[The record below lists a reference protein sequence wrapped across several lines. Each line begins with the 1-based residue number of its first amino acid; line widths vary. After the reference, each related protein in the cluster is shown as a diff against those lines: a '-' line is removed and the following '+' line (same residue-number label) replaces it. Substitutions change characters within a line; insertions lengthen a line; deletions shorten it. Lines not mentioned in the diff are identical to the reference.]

1 MTRKT
6 DAARPARNTDTRRAK
21 AKAPTSAVASSTLRR
36 DLGQQA
42 SRFALL
48 TAIGLAAAG
57 AGSLVTPGEA
67 LAQCVTVGL
76 DTSCI
81 SGTTANNAGRQYLQS
96 GTTRVRLTVEP
107 DALIEGVGFAVQN
120 INSGGVEMINNGD
133 IVVGAAGVPTTG
145 GTAAVNLTANGGPL
159 AYSGAGDIIN
169 DGQGDALRAEQT
181 GVGSVDLNIGGAVR
195 SATGNAIRA
204 TMDADGTGMNIV
216 AGGAVEGNGFA
227 GIWGESTATDADI
240 AITANG
246 TVRGEF
252 AGILA
257 NQGGASNGDINIT
270 ANGAVEGG
278 VAGIGAEALGL
289 GGVNI
294 RANGPVRSTFG
305 DGIRT
310 IVGGGPVDIEAGDV
324 TAGGRGIS
332 VVAAGQANAEGVR
345 IDVSGSITSTTDSG
359 IDATSDD
366 AMTVDVAGNI
376 VAGLD
381 GLKLG
386 SGRADAGGSG
396 DMTVVVEGSVTA
408 GDDGADL
415 FNEGDGVIDVR
426 IDGPIVAG
434 NRGVVVRDTEEATGV
449 TLQTGSITAN
459 GEAISVAS
467 NALDGDIDVTVNGD
481 LVGGTA
487 GLALSQNN
495 IDAAG
500 DIDVVVNGDVS
511 GRTGVSASSE
521 GTGSIDIA
529 VTGDIVGSDFE
540 GASLTGEGEMRLTA
554 GSVTGNIAGIVAHGL
569 GATSGDITVNIAGDV
584 TAQAGRGF
592 ESIQDG
598 TGATNFTT
606 GGAVT
611 GTDGD
616 AVHVRHTATDG
627 GDVNIDIGGAVSAT
641 GTDPDGGSADGID
654 VVTSGLDSNVTVRT
668 RGAIEADGY
677 GVIATVI
684 GGGNAEGD
692 ISIATDND
700 VSGALGGI
708 AAYNTGDGQVTVTA
722 NGDVTS
728 TTGNAI
734 DAIGR
739 ANVGVH
745 VAGNV
750 AGGFHG
756 VSAIASEAG
765 GLAIDIDGSIDA
777 VRSGVSASNGGSGG
791 ARVDVSG
798 SITAGTNGVLVNSN
812 ATGGDVDVRVVGD
825 IQANIGVHV
834 ASVATQSDISI
845 TTEGDI
851 TATSQG
857 IRARRT
863 LGQGDTT
870 VQAGGDVTAGI
881 GIDIDQGGGAGDVS
895 ITGSGTITG
904 TAGAGIRIAN
914 NVGSISLDVA
924 NVTGATNAIE
934 FINPEADSIS
944 ITGSGDIIA
953 QNGNAIRI
961 DEVGPGGVSIVRSGL
976 IQSEGDDAIVIVD
989 ATPNGGDISV
999 SVEDVTARGPGAD
1012 GIAVLSSSDEAK
1024 ISIEASGDIRAD
1036 GYGITALMDNNAAN
1050 GSLFVRVNG
1059 ALEGAEGGIDILSES
1074 AGAVDIASTGS
1085 ISSQQTAVK
1094 VDANGV
1100 IRIDLEGPVTGAA
1113 GLDLERDANGSGENV
1128 VRTGAVTATDG
1139 RGIDFL
1145 NNGDRSVLIEARGHV
1160 SATNGDGINVWS
1172 DNGGDVTVIADSV
1185 TATGDDDID
1194 LNAADGIEVNAYTG
1208 SANISITANGDVRTS
1223 EHGTGIVARHN
1234 LPNASGAI
1242 NITARGDVYGGV
1254 GIDAVTDSTGAMTI
1268 VTEGAITGADA
1279 EGIYAETHGA
1289 LDVVVNG
1296 HVTGYSAGV
1305 VLIGGEE
1312 TGEDVTLTGTGGVT
1326 ALAGNAV
1333 EARNDGDGRVT
1344 IDLSGDVVATD
1355 GSGYVVRALQSDN
1368 EDVSVTTGNV
1378 TAEDG
1383 FGVDVRMTATNAD
1396 IDITTNGDV
1405 LAGSQGIYAAMG
1417 LAAQGDINVTANGS
1431 TEGFSGIHAD
1441 NDGVG
1446 DINVIANG
1454 PVRGTVNA
1462 GILATGRRAV
1472 NVAVNGAVTGATSGL
1487 VVITGE
1493 AGVDAD
1499 VTVTGTGSL
1508 VGQGGDALAIGS
1520 TGTGDVTVDIAGTL
1534 TSSAGHGVAIG
1545 NTAEGGDIRVR
1556 TGAISATQSGV
1567 AIQSNAN
1574 AGELVIDIDGDIDAG
1589 SQGIIA
1595 AQLSTTSE
1603 ADIDITARGDIRANS
1618 GIVAE
1623 HRGAGDIAVEVLG
1636 SIFSDNGAI
1645 IADGKGAVTI
1655 AVAGDVV
1662 SERRGISIG
1671 GGVDTDG
1678 DIDVTVGGTLT
1689 AGNGDGL
1696 FINNAGEGRV
1706 TVDIAG
1712 AVTATGGAGVLI
1724 VSDDENGGDVDVSVE
1739 DVTAEGDA
1747 VFVSYGSPTA
1757 SIGIQADGDI
1767 SGGGY
1772 GIFAGLFN
1780 DGAEGDIT
1788 VIARGDV
1795 SGQNGIFAGTT
1806 GAGAVFVRADGDV
1819 EGLTSGIGA
1828 QGQGAV
1834 TIEANGT
1841 VSGRV
1846 FGATA
1851 AGGRAGETAD
1861 IRVVG
1866 AGGFQASEGNAL
1878 QVLNN
1883 GWGDIIVDIA
1893 GDTSATGGT
1902 GVLILDNAAGGDV
1915 EVTLG
1920 GVQGNATALV
1930 PETYGVDMRLATL
1943 TGDARLRVT
1952 GDAFGSTGGILAGL
1966 AGATATGDVTII
1978 TEGDVAGGFGIA
1990 AFNNGFGALSVTAQG
2005 DVTAETGQGIE
2016 AVGGGA
2022 VDLTVNGQITA
2033 AEIGMLIIGGQTA
2046 GAGDIVVSGTG
2057 GVSSATDHAIVINN
2071 LGTGGIQYDLSG
2083 ALSSVGGHGLLIRD
2097 LEVGGDIT
2105 VVTGDVTALDGFGL
2119 NIVSSSR
2126 DADLDVT
2133 VEGAITAGLTGI
2145 LALRDENTPAATGDI
2160 SINATGPIVA
2170 GAGIL
2175 ARNVGTGSTSVVANG
2190 AVQANDGSG
2199 VVAEAEE
2206 GDVSVE
2212 AGTVTATGAN
2222 TTGVSARRVG
2232 MGLGDVSVD
2241 VASARGARG
2250 ILASNDGDGD
2260 VIVTA
2265 ATATGTVEEGIVA
2278 QKLGAGTG
2286 DVSVTVGSATGRRGV
2301 LANNLGTG
2309 AARVVS
2315 SGAITGAQDE
2325 GVFAASAGAGGIVV
2339 DVNNVTGGTH
2349 GVRTSNSGSGATEI
2363 DISGT
2368 VAGASAAVLATST
2381 GAQAV
2386 RVTNSGT
2393 IRNTANRSSDLA
2405 LAANGGQID
2414 VANSGSL
2421 LGRLVLQGNLT
2432 STVNSGVWNSING
2445 VSQFQ
2450 GGDDRLSNAAAG
2462 VITGGVN
2469 ASAAETTV
2477 WAGLESFTNSGLLDL
2492 GDGGTGDLIA
2502 TSANTVL
2509 AATSTLQV
2517 DIAGASLSDA
2527 FRTTGTLSIAAGAQ
2541 LDVNFIQPLVIGA
2554 RWVVAEALQGLDG
2567 EFVFEDRLVSA
2578 FLGLRDGYTDTEAYI
2593 ELAQLRAFE
2602 DAGDTPN
2609 RRETGRGLD
2618 TLPGDNPLREAV
2630 LVLPDDGA
2638 ARAAFDQLSGEIHPA
2653 MRRAMVDE
2661 SRLSREAVLER
2672 LEREGEGRVW
2682 AHGLYGRGRVG
2693 ADGNATRAERDT
2705 GGVIFGADGSIAP
2718 GVTIGAA
2725 GGWIDSDID
2734 LQRRNSDGTARNV
2747 HAMGYAGFRMDRW
2760 SLRGGVGYSWT
2771 SVDTDR
2777 SVAFPGVTDRLRAEY
2792 DGSVMQAFLEAG
2804 YRVPTNGGYVE
2815 PFVNLT
2821 TIHANTDAFRETG
2834 GVARIEGE
2842 GVRDDL
2848 NMATAGFR
2856 VQTAQPG
2863 AFSARGMFGVRHM
2876 DGDLAQAG
2884 QHRFPGGAVFT
2895 ILTSPHDDIAAV
2907 ATFEADWQL
2916 TPWLSLGA
2924 VFDGAKGEDGGDHA
2938 ITGRLKMAF

>member
-6 DAARPARNTDTRRAK
+6 DAARPARKTIVRRSRAK
-21 AKAPTSAVASSTLRR
+21 ATTPAVVPSTLRR

-57 AGSLVTPGEA
+57 AGSLATPDEA
-67 LAQCVTVGL
+67 MAQCVA
-76 DTSCI
+76 DAANISCTSG
-81 SGTTANNAGRQYLQS
+81 STANNGGRQFQRS
-96 GTTRVRLTVEP
+96 STDQVRLTIEP
-107 DALIEGVGFAVQN
+107 DSNIGGVGFSVENTDA
-120 INSGGVEMINNGD
+120 GGV
-133 IVVGAAGVPTTG
+133 GATNHGVLLVDAGAVPTAG
-145 GTAAVNLTANGGPL
+145 GSAALNLTANGGPL
-159 AYSGAGDIIN
+159 TYSGAGDIIN
-169 DGQGDALRAEQT
+169 EGTGEGLRADQT
-181 GVGSVDLNIGGAVR
+181 GAGLIDLNVGGDVRAVGDSAIHATMGAAGTGMTIVTHGAVEAGGLAGIWAESTAADGDISVTANGAVR
-195 SATGNAIRA
+195 G
-204 TMDADGTGMNIV
+204 D
-216 AGGAVEGNGFA
+216 
-227 GIWGESTATDADI
+227 
-240 AITANG
+240 
-246 TVRGEF
+246 TV
-252 AGILA
+252 GILA
-257 NQGGASNGDINIT
+257 NQGGTSAGDVSVT
-270 ANGAVEGG
+270 ANGPVEGG
-278 VAGIGAEALGL
+278 VIGIEATTFGSGA
-289 GGVNI
+289 VTV
-294 RANGPVRSTFG
+294 RANGPVRSDIG
-305 DGIRT
+305 AGIRT
-310 IVGGGPVDIEAGDV
+310 FAAGGAVDIASGEV
-324 TAGGRGIS
+324 NSGGTGIS
-332 VVAAGQANAEGVR
+332 VTGFGGASPETVR
-345 IDVSGSITSTTDSG
+345 VSATGSITSANGSG
-359 IDATSDD
+359 IDATSAGTMD
-366 AMTVDVAGNI
+366 TVVTGNI
-376 VAGLD
+376 SAGQD
-381 GLKLG
+381 GLNLG
-386 SGRADAGGSG
+386 AGFADSGGTG
-396 DMTVVVEGSVTA
+396 DLVASVNGSVTA
-408 GDDGADL
+408 GAYGARL
-415 FNEGDGVIDVR
+415 YNEGDG
-426 IDGPIVAG
+426 A
-434 NRGVVVRDTEEATGV
+434 
-449 TLQTGSITAN
+449 
-459 GEAISVAS
+459 
-467 NALDGDIDVTVNGD
+467 IDVTIAGAVN
-481 LVGGTA
+481 A
-487 GLALSQNN
+487 GE
-495 IDAAG
+495 
-500 DIDVVVNGDVS
+500 
-511 GRTGVSASSE
+511 TGVSASAE
-521 GTGSIDIA
+521 GGIN
-529 VTGDIVGSDFE
+529 
-540 GASLTGEGEMRLTA
+540 LTL
-554 GSVTGNIAGIVAHGL
+554 GSVTGGTDGIRTRGRE
-569 GATSGDITVNIAGDV
+569 ATSGDINVTVAGEV
-584 TAQAGRGF
+584 VALGGRGF

-598 TGATNFTT
+598 TGATNFVT
-606 GGAVT
+606 GGDVT
-611 GTDGD
+611 GTGGS
-616 AVHVRHTATDG
+616 AVHVNHTAANG
-627 GDVNIDIGGAVSAT
+627 GGINIDIGGDVTAT
-641 GTDPDGGSADGID
+641 GTDADGAPAD
-654 VVTSGLDSNVTVRT
+654 GVDATTNGLNSDITIRT
-668 RGAIEADGY
+668 RGGVQADGY
-677 GVIATVI
+677 GVIAGIAAGATSV
-684 GGGNAEGD
+684 GDLSVTTEGD
-692 ISIATDND
+692 
-700 VSGALGGI
+700 VSAALGGI
-708 AAYNTGDGQVTVTA
+708 AAQNAGTGRTDVVA
-722 NGDVTS
+722 NGDVTAGSETGILVSGS
-728 TTGNAI
+728 TVTV
-734 DAIGR
+734 R
-739 ANVGVH
+739 A
-745 VAGNV
+745 AGDV
-750 AGGFHG
+750 SGGFHG
-756 VSAIASEAG
+756 LQARLTPGSTGS
-765 GLAIDIDGSIDA
+765 IDIDVDGDVTGAVQGVNVFNSGAGGTRID
-777 VRSGVSASNGGSGG
+777 VE
-791 ARVDVSG
+791 G
-798 SITAGTNGVLVNSN
+798 SITAGSSGVSI
-812 ATGGDVDVRVVGD
+812 ASGPQGGDVNARVGGS
-825 IQANIGVHV
+825 IQADNGVNID
-834 ASVATQSDISI
+834 SVATQSDILI
-845 TTEGDI
+845 TTEGNVS
-851 TATSQG
+851 ATSNG
-857 IRARRT
+857 IRVARQA
-863 LGQGDTT
+863 GQGDTT
-870 VQAGGDVTAGI
+870 VQASGDISGAVGMT
-881 GIDIDQGGGAGDVS
+881 IDQGGAAGAVS
-895 ITGSGTITG
+895 ITSSGT
-904 TAGAGIRIAN
+904 TAGATGAGIRIAN
-914 NVGSISLDVA
+914 NVGSISIDAA

-944 ITGSGDIIA
+944 ITGSGDLIA

-961 DEVGPGGVSIVRSGL
+961 DEVGPGGVNIERTGL
-976 IQSEGDDAIVIVD
+976 IQSDGGDAIVVVD
-989 ATPNGGDISV
+989 ATPDGGDISIA
-999 SVEDVTARGPGAD
+999 VEDVTAHGGYDGIDVQSASDEASIAIQTSGDVRAGSY
-1012 GIAVLSSSDEAK
+1012 GIAVANGNENAT
-1024 ISIEASGDIRAD
+1024 GDIFLRL
-1036 GYGITALMDNNAAN
+1036 GGT
-1050 GSLFVRVNG
+1050 V
-1059 ALEGAEGGIDILSES
+1059 EGTEGGIDIFSNS

-1085 ISSQQTAVK
+1085 ITSEQTAVS
-1094 VDANGV
+1094 VNAEGD
-1100 IRIDLEGPVTGAA
+1100 IRIDLEGPVTGST
-1113 GLDLERDANGSGENV
+1113 GLEIIRDANGGGSNV

-1145 NNGDRSVLIEARGHV
+1145 NWGNQSTLVEARGHV

-1223 EHGTGIVARHN
+1223 DDGTGIVARHI
-1234 LPNASGAI
+1234 LPNASGQI

-1254 GIDAVTDSTGAMTI
+1254 GINAVTDSTGAMTI
-1268 VTEGAITGADA
+1268 VTEGEVTGADA
-1279 EGIYAETHGA
+1279 EGIHAETHGA
-1289 LDVVVNG
+1289 LDVVVDG

-1333 EARNDGDGRVT
+1333 EARNDGDGRVV
-1344 IDLSGDVVATD
+1344 IDLSGDVVATG
-1355 GSGYVVRALQSDN
+1355 GSGYVVRALQLDN
-1368 EDVSVTTGNV
+1368 EDISVTTGRI
-1378 TAEDG
+1378 TAEG
-1383 FGVDVRMTATNAD
+1383 FGVDVRSSAANAD
-1396 IDITTNGDV
+1396 IAITTNGDIV
-1405 LAGSQGIYAAMG
+1405 AGSQGIYAAI
-1417 LAAQGDINVTANGS
+1417 APNRQGAIDIEANGAVQ
-1431 TEGFSGIHAD
+1431 GFTGIHASH
-1441 NDGVG
+1441 DGVG
-1446 DINVIANG
+1446 DVSITANSA
-1454 PVRGTVNA
+1454 VRGTGNA
-1462 GILATGRRAV
+1462 GIFALGRRSVGVEV
-1472 NVAVNGAVTGATSGL
+1472 NATVTGATSGL
-1487 VVITGE
+1487 VIITGE

-1508 VGQGGDALAIGS
+1508 VGQGGSALAIGS

-1534 TSSAGHGVAIG
+1534 TSNAGHGVAIG

-1589 SQGIIA
+1589 GQGIIA

-1603 ADIDITARGDIRANS
+1603 ADIDITARGDIRANY
-1618 GIVAE
+1618 GIEAE

-1645 IADGKGAVTI
+1645 IAVGKGAVTI
-1655 AVAGDVV
+1655 AVAGDIV
-1662 SERRGISIG
+1662 SEGRGISIG

-1678 DIDVTVGGTLT
+1678 DIGVTVGGTLT
-1689 AGNGDGL
+1689 AGNGEGL

-1706 TVDIAG
+1706 SVDVAG
-1712 AVTATGGAGVLI
+1712 AIIAEGYGVLI
-1724 VSDDENGGDVDVSVE
+1724 QSDDQNGGDVNVSVS
-1739 DVTAEGDA
+1739 DVTAGETG
-1747 VFVSYGSPTA
+1747 VYVNYGSPTA
-1757 SIGIQADGDI
+1757 SIAVEANGDI
-1767 SGGGY
+1767 VSGSH
-1772 GIFAGLFN
+1772 GIFAALNN
-1780 DGAEGDIT
+1780 DDAQGDVT
-1788 VIARGDV
+1788 VIARGNV
-1795 SGQNGIFAGTT
+1795 SGDDGIFAGTA
-1806 GAGAVFVRADGDV
+1806 GMGAVFLRADGDV
-1819 EGLTSGIGA
+1819 SGLSTGLVA
-1828 QGQGAV
+1828 QGRGAV

-1893 GDTSATGGT
+1893 SDTSATGGT

-1920 GVQGNATALV
+1920 GARGHATALV

-1943 TGDARLRVT
+1943 TGDARLRVA

-1966 AGATATGDVTII
+1966 AGATATGDVTIV

-1990 AFNNGFGALSVTAQG
+1990 AFNNGFGTLSVTAEG

-2022 VDLTVNGQITA
+2022 VDLTVNGQVTA
-2033 AEIGMLIIGGQTA
+2033 AEIGMLVIGGQTA

-2057 GVSSATDHAIVINN
+2057 GVSSATDHAVVINN

-2083 ALSSVGGHGLLIRD
+2083 PLSSVGGDGLLIRD

-2119 NIVSSSR
+2119 NIVSNSR

-2170 GAGIL
+2170 GTGIL
-2175 ARNVGTGSTSVVANG
+2175 ARNVGSGSTTVVVNG

-2199 VVAEAEE
+2199 VVAEAEN

-2222 TTGVSARRVG
+2222 NTGVSARRVG
-2232 MGLGDVSVD
+2232 QGLGSVSVD
-2241 VASARGARG
+2241 VTSARGARG

-2260 VIVTA
+2260 VTVTA
-2265 ATATGTVEEGIVA
+2265 ASATGTVEEGVVA

-2309 AARVVS
+2309 ATRVVS
-2315 SGAITGAQDE
+2315 GGTITGALEE
-2325 GVFAASAGAGGIVV
+2325 GVFAASAGAGGVVV
-2339 DVNNVTGGTH
+2339 DVNDVTGGTL

-2368 VAGASAAVLATST
+2368 VTGASAAVLATST
-2381 GAQAV
+2381 ANQAV
-2386 RVTNSGT
+2386 RITNSGT

-2405 LAANGGQID
+2405 LQANGGQID

-2421 LGRLVLQGNLT
+2421 LGRLVLQGNIT
-2432 STVNSGVWNSING
+2432 STVNSGAWNSING

-2450 GGDDRLSNAAAG
+2450 GGDDRLSNTASG

-2469 ASAAETTV
+2469 GSTAETTV
-2477 WAGLESFTNSGLLDL
+2477 WAGLESFTNSGTLDL

-2502 TSANTVL
+2502 TSANTML

-2541 LDVNFIQPLVIGA
+2541 LEVNFIQPLVVGA
-2554 RWVVAEALQGLDG
+2554 RYVVAEALQGLDG

-2578 FLGLRDGYTDTEAYI
+2578 FLGLRDGYTDTEAYV

-2602 DAGDTPN
+2602 EAGDTPN
-2609 RRETGRGLD
+2609 RRETGRGVDSLD
-2618 TLPGDNPLREAV
+2618 EDNPLHEAI
-2630 LVLPDDGA
+2630 LLLPDDGA
-2638 ARAAFDQLSGEIHPA
+2638 ARAAFDKLSGEIHPA

-2672 LEREGEGRVW
+2672 LEGDGGGGVW
-2682 AHGLYGRGRVG
+2682 AHGLYGRGRVA
-2693 ADGNATRAERDT
+2693 ADGNATRADRDT

-2725 GGWIDSDID
+2725 GGWVDSDIG

-2760 SLRGGVGYSWT
+2760 SLRSGVGYSWT
-2771 SVDTDR
+2771 SVETDR

-2924 VFDGAKGEDGGDHA
+2924 VFDGAKGKDGGDHA
-2938 ITGRLKMAF
+2938 ITGRLKVAF